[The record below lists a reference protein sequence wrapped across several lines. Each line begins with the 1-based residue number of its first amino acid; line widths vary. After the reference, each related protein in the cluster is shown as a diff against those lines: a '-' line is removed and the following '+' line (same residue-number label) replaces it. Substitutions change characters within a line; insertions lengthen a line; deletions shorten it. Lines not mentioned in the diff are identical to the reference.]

1 MTNVVLWT
9 IPCPI
14 LTKSS
19 SIWRSW
25 RKRWIVRNDTGRY
38 VEWLCNG
45 DIDLEAMLA
54 HRKIEREI
62 SEVQSKRYLF
72 GKRVP
77 YRAGAAI
84 AEMKRDLDDSE
95 GCWLKQKP
103 GEFKE
108 KYGMLRESFW
118 KLVAMIRHN
127 PVFHRKEGSRGRRQ
141 VKPEFQL
148 MVLLAFLRTEGS
160 GMKQ

>member
-1 MTNVVLWT
+1 MSVSDITVTSEFGFSSFVCSHNDQPCAVDDTMPNTNQKQQYLS
-9 IPCPI
+9 I
-14 LTKSS
+14 LEEAMD
-19 SIWRSW
+19 RQ
-25 RKRWIVRNDTGRY
+25 KRYRY

-62 SEVQSKRYLF
+62 SEVKSKRYLF

-95 GCWLKQKP
+95 GC
-103 GEFKE
+103 
-108 KYGMLRESFW
+108 
-118 KLVAMIRHN
+118 
-127 PVFHRKEGSRGRRQ
+127 
-141 VKPEFQL
+141 
-148 MVLLAFLRTEGS
+148 
-160 GMKQ
+160 